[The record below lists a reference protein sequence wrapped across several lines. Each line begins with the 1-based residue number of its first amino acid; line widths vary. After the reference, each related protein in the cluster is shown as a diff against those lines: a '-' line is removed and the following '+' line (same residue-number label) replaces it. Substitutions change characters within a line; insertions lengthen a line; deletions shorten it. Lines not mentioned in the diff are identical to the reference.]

1 MTITEYAAHAGVS
14 DVAIHKRIKS
24 GKIPQ
29 RALVREPGKSRPKI
43 DSEIA
48 DKSWEQ
54 NRNLAQAAGAK
65 ANQTSNKL
73 AKPAKSKSAGR
84 PPTTTK
90 VVDMSAQ
97 GGSTE
102 QEVEKLEFSDDVNR
116 YAKAKT
122 STEEL
127 RSRKLEL
134 EIAEKEGTLL
144 DAEET
149 RKTIAKLV
157 TETKEA
163 ILNVPAK
170 VGPELLGCTDLVD
183 LEVRLTKALNDALSN
198 LSRLDKATNGQG

>member
-1 MTITEYAAHAGVS
+1 MTITDYAAHAGVS

-43 DSEIA
+43 DSDIA
-48 DKSWEQ
+48 DKAWEQ
-54 NRNLAQAAGAK
+54 SRNLAQAAGSK
-65 ANQTSNKL
+65 ANQASNKL
-73 AKPAKSKSAGR
+73 AKPAKAKSAGL
-84 PPTTTK
+84 PPTTVK
-90 VVDMSAQ
+90 VEDMSAQ
-97 GGSTE
+97 GGSSE
-102 QEVEKLEFSDDVNR
+102 QVVEKLDFTDDVNR

-157 TETKEA
+157 NETKESL
-163 ILNVPAK
+163 LNVPAK
-170 VGPELLGCTDLVD
+170 IGPELLGCTDLVD
-183 LEVRLTKALNDALSN
+183 LEVRLTKAINDALSN
-198 LSRLDKATNGQG
+198 LSRLDRVTENG

>member
-1 MTITEYAAHAGVS
+1 MTLAEYAAHSGVS
-14 DVAIHKRIKS
+14 AMAITKRIKS
-24 GKIPQ
+24 GKIPE
-29 RALVREPGKSRPKI
+29 RALVREPGKARAKI

-48 DKSWEQ
+48 DKAWAQ

-73 AKPAKSKSAGR
+73 AKPSKSKSAGR
-84 PPTTTK
+84 PPITTK

-102 QEVEKLEFSDDVNR
+102 QEVEKLEFTDDVNR

-144 DAEET
+144 DAEAT

-157 TETKEA
+157 NETKESL
-163 ILNVPAK
+163 LNVPAK
-170 VGPELLGCTDLVD
+170 IGPELLGCTDLVD
-183 LEVRLTKALNDALSN
+183 LEVRLTKAINDALSN
-198 LSRLDKATNGQG
+198 LSRLDRVTENG